1 MPLGCDHFL
10 LGRRQ
15 CVKEGL
21 HRRLAEAPASLM
33 WPRLIVFAKPQ
44 IKIDLQLVDRTI
56 HLFAEGDAVEL
67 VEHGLVEAL
76 ADARSS
82 SRCSSTRQ
90 SRSASSAI
98 PRASTPRRATTWCRT
113 SPASIRPTSR
123 PSTRSCGS
131 RPSGEAPRL

>member
-76 ADARSS
+76 ADADGLRALGLGRRMVDVLDGTIELARVMCWSAAIF
-82 SRCSSTRQ
+82 RPPIRQ
-90 SRSASSAI
+90 Q
-98 PRASTPRRATTWCRT
+98 
-113 SPASIRPTSR
+113 PASGNAGGLEERHP
-123 PSTRSCGS
+123 
-131 RPSGEAPRL
+131 AV